1 MLDFGDREQVVS
13 KPPYGMDNQ
22 EVKTVK
28 ICFLT

>member
-1 MLDFGDREQVVS
+1 MLDLREGKVGGS

-28 ICFLT
+28 IRFLT